1 MIHIVEIDEQNH
13 ARVWFAFDEADF
25 VRKVQANLAPA
36 SEYII
41 FEQTTPQQL
50 LHSKH
55 ASNETD
61 RAETVSALVAQF
73 GADTTIY
80 RADYLLGPSVY
91 QVEPV
96 SALRASM
103 AAVAST
109 HDFRVYSSDEDAAE
123 ELDRDPLYRSKQGFD
138 AALKLRAQLVEMEVI
153 AEDF

>member
-55 ASNETD
+55 AS
-61 RAETVSALVAQF
+61 AETVSALVAQF
-73 GADTTIY
+73 GADTTVY
-80 RADYLLGPSVY
+80 RADYLLGHGLY

-103 AAVAST
+103 AVVASAN
-109 HDFRVYSSDEDAAE
+109 DFRVYSSDEGAAE

>member
-55 ASNETD
+55 AS
-61 RAETVSALVAQF
+61 AETVSALVVQF

-103 AAVAST
+103 AAVASA

-123 ELDRDPLYRSKQGFD
+123 ELDRDPLYKSKQGFD